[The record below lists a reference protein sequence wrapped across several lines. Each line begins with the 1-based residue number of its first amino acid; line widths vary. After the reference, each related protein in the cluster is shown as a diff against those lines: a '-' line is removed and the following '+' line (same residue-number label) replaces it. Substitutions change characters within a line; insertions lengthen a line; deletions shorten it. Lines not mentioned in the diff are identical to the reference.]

1 MIERW
6 TDEYGT
12 YESEKNLVFVIERTN
27 KWRDENPPVDTEQ
40 QLPSEVEVLNDY
52 IVDVDYRVTMI
63 ELGL

>member
-6 TDEYGT
+6 SDEYGT
-12 YESEKNLVFVIERTN
+12 YESENNLVFVIERTN
-27 KWRDENPPVDTEQ
+27 KWRDENPPLEPEP
-40 QLPSEVEVLNDY
+40 QLPSETEVLNDY